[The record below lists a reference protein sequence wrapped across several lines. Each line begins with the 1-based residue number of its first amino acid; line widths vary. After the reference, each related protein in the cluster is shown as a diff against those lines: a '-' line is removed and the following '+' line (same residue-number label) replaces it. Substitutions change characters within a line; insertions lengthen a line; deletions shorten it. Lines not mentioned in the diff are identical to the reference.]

1 VPDAVFV
8 APENRFVSAVSFAAS
23 AEEANYTPGPVP
35 RQHLLREKL
44 KEIRNKNQREEQAT
58 ENSIDMK
65 DGCLD
70 SLQTNRNLLFPG
82 RADGYAPAADSA
94 TLACVWHAMCL
105 PWTLYICS
113 NLMF

>member
-1 VPDAVFV
+1 CFV
-8 APENRFVSAVSFAAS
+8 RLVSFAAS
-23 AEEANYTPGPVP
+23 AEEANYTPAPEP

-44 KEIRNKNQREEQAT
+44 KEISSEIPKEWQAT

-65 DGCLD
+65 KGYLA
-70 SLQTNRNLLFPG
+70 SLQTNRNLTFPG
-82 RADGYAPAADSA
+82 RADGYAPVADSA

-113 NLMF
+113 NSMF